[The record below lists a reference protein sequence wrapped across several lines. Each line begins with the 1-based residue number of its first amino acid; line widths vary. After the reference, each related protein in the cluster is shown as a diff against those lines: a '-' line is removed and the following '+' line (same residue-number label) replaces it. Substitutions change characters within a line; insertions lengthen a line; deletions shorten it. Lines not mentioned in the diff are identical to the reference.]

1 MKGGSREWGAA
12 AATKTP
18 SAGMNYVVTAHP
30 ADAVSHALVSNFI
43 SEDELDLIVSKG
55 SRLVIYSAGPEGL
68 QPFKEVPMYG
78 RIATMELWRPPG
90 QKLAQLFVSTE
101 SNKFCILAW
110 DGSEIVTKANGDLSD
125 RIGRPADSGPIAIM
139 EPRCR
144 LIGLHL
150 YDGLFKVIPATPSG
164 ALDKEAFNIRLEELQ
179 VIDLVFLHG
188 LPKPTLAL
196 LYEDNKEA
204 RHLKTYEVHVKEKD
218 FADGPWPV
226 TNTERNAS
234 ILIPVREPPSSHPLP
249 CHLPVARQKELLPCL
264 ITPYPGPIRR

>member
-1 MKGGSREWGAA
+1 MSAA
-12 AATKTP
+12 F
-18 SAGMNYVVTAHP
+18 NYVVTAHKP
-30 ADAVSHALVSNFI
+30 TNVIDSLACCFTGPDTLNLVVSRCTRIEIYALQSSGLTLIAD
-43 SEDELDLIVSKG
+43 
-55 SRLVIYSAGPEGL
+55 
-68 QPFKEVPMYG
+68 VPLWC
-78 RIATMELWRPPG
+78 RIATMEVWKPEGRRTDR
-90 QKLAQLFVSTE
+90 LFISTE
-101 SNKFCILAW
+101 GYQFCILAY
-110 DGSEIVTKANGDLSD
+110 DEDRQEIVTEARGEVGD
-125 RIGRPADSGPIAIM
+125 RIGRPADRGQIAVI
-139 EPRCR
+139 EPSSR

-234 ILIPVREPPSSHPLP
+234 ILIPVREPRHSHPLP

>member
-1 MKGGSREWGAA
+1 MS
-12 AATKTP
+12 
-18 SAGMNYVVTAHP
+18 YVVTAHP

-150 YDGLFKVIPATPSG
+150 YDGLFKVIQANPSG
-164 ALDKEAFNIRLEELQ
+164 ALDGEAFNIRLEELR
-179 VIDLVFLHG
+179 VIDVKFLHN
-188 LPKPTLAL
+188 
-196 LYEDNKEA
+196 YQ
-204 RHLKTYEVHVKEKD
+204 
-218 FADGPWPV
+218 
-226 TNTERNAS
+226 
-234 ILIPVREPPSSHPLP
+234 EP
-249 CHLPVARQKELLPCL
+249 
-264 ITPYPGPIRR
+264 

>member
-1 MKGGSREWGAA
+1 MKGGWRKWGAA

-150 YDGLFKVIPATPSG
+150 YDGLFKVIQANPSG
-164 ALDKEAFNIRLEELQ
+164 ALDGEAFNIRLEELR
-179 VIDLVFLHG
+179 VIDVKFLHN
-188 LPKPTLAL
+188 
-196 LYEDNKEA
+196 YQ
-204 RHLKTYEVHVKEKD
+204 
-218 FADGPWPV
+218 
-226 TNTERNAS
+226 
-234 ILIPVREPPSSHPLP
+234 EPEP
-249 CHLPVARQKELLPCL
+249 
-264 ITPYPGPIRR
+264 